1 MKMMF
6 FCEFLNIF
14 PNLMKQSPQI
24 ASFTPGFPNGKYS
37 NGSGNLIQKKL
48 LKHAFWS
55 KLLIERKWAICVT
68 KDVKEL
74 SSVCASLLNFHA
86 S

>member
-6 FCEFLNIF
+6 FCEFLNVF
-14 PNLMKQSPQI
+14 PYLMKQSPQI

-48 LKHAFWS
+48 LKHAF
-55 KLLIERKWAICVT
+55 
-68 KDVKEL
+68 
-74 SSVCASLLNFHA
+74 
-86 S
+86 